1 MPNRL
6 EVSTHKLEVSFEA
19 AKRLIR
25 SVYAAFC
32 PRIEDFKQYLDWEK
46 WWWKIQRDFIF
57 KQLIWLVN
65 PANYSDTDFE
75 QYMDRLGIF
84 ITVVQE
90 HSTLVKSPYFRL
102 SQIESYEDYDPRF
115 KIVIQRILQIEA
127 TTICLME
134 TCK

>member
-1 MPNRL
+1 
-6 EVSTHKLEVSFEA
+6 
-19 AKRLIR
+19 
-25 SVYAAFC
+25 
-32 PRIEDFKQYLDWEK
+32 
-46 WWWKIQRDFIF
+46 
-57 KQLIWLVN
+57 
-65 PANYSDTDFE
+65 
-75 QYMDRLGIF
+75 MDRLGIF